1 MEENILLLENTKE
14 SHKRLF
20 LATIIIVVLAS
31 LATIGI
37 YLSGTGSDA
46 LGPRSIATVVL
57 SSIIIYTVTFFLVRR
72 YEEKAITKYLTV
84 TMLGLIMYIFAAT
97 MTGSQELFATFYLV
111 MGLSI
116 LYVDFIVTIFA
127 SVLVIF
133 LHTLLIMI
141 YPEIIPVG
149 NVGSVLGVR
158 YLCFIWFAIAGI
170 VTANVFRRLLF
181 QAIEKEEVATKLSE
195 DLRDATQLIAVE
207 SDILNDSSAQVLSL
221 ATNTGAAAN
230 QVSVA
235 VDQLALAS
243 SEQANYATNTA
254 LMVREMSNALESAGQ
269 NAAQV
274 SSQSHQFRQIVAEG
288 ITTMEKQNQYME
300 ENTLAQASVSEAV
313 YNLNDKSR
321 AIGKIVEL
329 IKNIAGQTNLLALN
343 AAIEA
348 ARAGEAGRGFA
359 VVAEEVRKLAEESE
373 QATKGISDLIDQIQ
387 NDITG
392 TVEEINRANELTA
405 EHGAAVQESRR
416 MFETIE
422 MGAEKIDMA
431 IQEVSAV
438 LEEVLAS
445 TDETVREVENISS
458 TTQESAASTE
468 EITALVAQQ
477 DEAVGKI
484 VEMIAK
490 IDESAEKLC
499 QMANTIGGAECK
511 M

>member
-37 YLSGTGSDA
+37 YLSGTGSAA
-46 LGPRSIATVVL
+46 LDSRSIVTVIL
-57 SSIIIYTVTFFLVRR
+57 SSLLIYTLTFFLVRK

-133 LHTLLIMI
+133 LHTLLIVI
-141 YPEIIPVG
+141 YPEVIPAG
-149 NVGSVLGVR
+149 SIGSVLAAR

-181 QAIEKEEVATKLSE
+181 QVIEKEEVATRLSD
-195 DLRDATQLIAVE
+195 DLKEATQLIAEE
-207 SDILNDSSAQVLSL
+207 SDILNDSSAQVLNL
-221 ATNTGAAAN
+221 ATNTGEAAN

-288 ITTMEKQNQYME
+288 ITTMEKQNKYME

-313 YNLNDKSR
+313 YNLNDKS
-321 AIGKIVEL
+321 
-329 IKNIAGQTNLLALN
+329 
-343 AAIEA
+343 
-348 ARAGEAGRGFA
+348 
-359 VVAEEVRKLAEESE
+359 
-373 QATKGISDLIDQIQ
+373 
-387 NDITG
+387 
-392 TVEEINRANELTA
+392 
-405 EHGAAVQESRR
+405 
-416 MFETIE
+416 
-422 MGAEKIDMA
+422 
-431 IQEVSAV
+431 
-438 LEEVLAS
+438 
-445 TDETVREVENISS
+445 
-458 TTQESAASTE
+458 
-468 EITALVAQQ
+468 
-477 DEAVGKI
+477 
-484 VEMIAK
+484 
-490 IDESAEKLC
+490 
-499 QMANTIGGAECK
+499 
-511 M
+511 